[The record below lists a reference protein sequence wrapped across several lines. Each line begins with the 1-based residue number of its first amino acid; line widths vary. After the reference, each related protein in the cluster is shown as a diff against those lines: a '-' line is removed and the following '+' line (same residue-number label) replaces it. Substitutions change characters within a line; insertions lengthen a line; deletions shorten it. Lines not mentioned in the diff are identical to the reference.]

1 MQLFYSII
9 SFFEEEGWS
18 VVGWNVSIVSNVHDE
33 IEILKSQLIDFD
45 FDQRV
50 YAIFS
55 PNVSFIENVKQ

>member
-1 MQLFYSII
+1 M
-9 SFFEEEGWS
+9 
-18 VVGWNVSIVSNVHDE
+18 SIVSNVHDE

-55 PNVSFIENVKQ
+55 PNVFFIENIKQ